1 MDFLGMGPLE
11 ILLILILGF
20 LFLGPEKLPQMA
32 AKAGQLYR
40 KFKKASFDLTRTIT
54 EDFSEEKKAVE
65 EDVSALNKSFT
76 EDITKD
82 LEQDRKM
89 VGEDLSEIS
98 KSITADIQPED
109 QVEAES
115 KKDIETPSDTGI
127 TPPKKQR
134 KKRAQKRTRDIDE

>member
-54 EDFSEEKKAVE
+54 EDLAEEKKAID
-65 EDVSALNKSFT
+65 EDVSALNRSIT

-82 LEQDRKM
+82 IEKDRKTIS
-89 VGEDLSEIS
+89 EDLTEIS
-98 KSITADIQPED
+98 KTITADIQPEE

-115 KKDIETPSDTGI
+115 KKAAESSADT
-127 TPPKKQR
+127 TTSPVKKRR
-134 KKRAQKRTRDIDE
+134 KKRT